1 MPTIYTPPFIF
12 TASHTLGT
20 LSLTSLSTL
29 MIATPHLY
37 HKHILRSTSPSTTDL
52 FTTTQFTNSTQQV
65 LHATIR
71 SSGVFLLGTTL
82 GLLSTRNSNPSTFTI
97 MTTVSLGIAAGHAY
111 LLKDTL
117 SNAILRNAW
126 LEDTERV
133 TKMGVVVG
141 VNLLTGIVGFWAA
154 VSYGGWP
161 WGVERTSSTFFA
173 APAVGAV
180 NASRAVTAD
189 DFDIEG
195 VVNVFVKGAVELA
208 GGVTGIIQ
216 GFLND
221 KSF

>member
-1 MPTIYTPPFIF
+1 MPTTYTPPFIF
-12 TASHTLGT
+12 TASHTLST
-20 LSLTSLSTL
+20 LSLTSLSSL

-52 FTTTQFTNSTQQV
+52 FTTTQFTNSTQSV
-65 LHATIR
+65 LHSTIR

-82 GLLSTRNSNPSTFTI
+82 GLLSTRTSHPSTFTI

-117 SNAILRNAW
+117 SNAILRQAW
-126 LEDTERV
+126 LDETERV
-133 TKMGVVVG
+133 VKMGVVVG
-141 VNLLTGIVGFWAA
+141 VNLLTGMVGFWAA

-161 WGVERTSSTFFA
+161 WGVERSTSAAAATFFA
-173 APAVGAV
+173 PPVV
-180 NASRAVTAD
+180 NNVSKVE

-221 KSF
+221 NRSS